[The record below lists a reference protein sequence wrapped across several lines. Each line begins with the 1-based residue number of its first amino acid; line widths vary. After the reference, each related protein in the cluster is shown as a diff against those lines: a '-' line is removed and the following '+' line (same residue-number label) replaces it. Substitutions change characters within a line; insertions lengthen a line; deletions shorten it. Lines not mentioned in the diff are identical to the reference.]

1 MNIVRRANVVLKVRD
16 EEVDKYLARG
26 FSLLNENGEVI
37 RSATPNDLAT
47 FKEAYIRQSKEIEEL
62 NSQIEELNSQ
72 IEELKA
78 ELEKARQK
86 KSKTKQVE
94 E

>member
-1 MNIVRRANVVLKVRD
+1 MNIVQRANVVLRVRD

-47 FKEAYIRQSKEIEEL
+47 FKEAYIRQSKEIED
-62 NSQIEELNSQ
+62 LNSQ

>member
-1 MNIVRRANVVLKVRD
+1 MNIVQRANVVLKVRD

-47 FKEAYIRQSKEIEEL
+47 FKEAYIRQSKEIED
-62 NSQIEELNSQ
+62 LNSQ

-86 KSKTKQVE
+86 KSKAKQVE

>member
-1 MNIVRRANVVLKVRD
+1 MNIVQRANVVLKVRD

-62 NSQIEELNSQ
+62 NSQIEEL
-72 IEELKA
+72 KA

-86 KSKTKQVE
+86 KPKAKQVE

>member
-1 MNIVRRANVVLKVRD
+1 MNIVQRANVVLKVRD

-26 FSLLNENGEVI
+26 FNLLNENGEVI

-47 FKEAYIRQSKEIEEL
+47 FKEAYIRQSKEIEK
-62 NSQIEELNSQ
+62 LNSQ

-86 KSKTKQVE
+86 KSKAKQVE

>member
-1 MNIVRRANVVLKVRD
+1 MNIVQRANVVLKVRD

-26 FSLLNENGEVI
+26 FNLLNENGEVI

-47 FKEAYIRQSKEIEEL
+47 FKEAYIRQSKEIED
-62 NSQIEELNSQ
+62 LNSQ

-86 KSKTKQVE
+86 KSKAKQVE

>member
-1 MNIVRRANVVLKVRD
+1 MNIVQRANVVLKVRD

-47 FKEAYIRQSKEIEEL
+47 FKEAYIRQSKEIED
-62 NSQIEELNSQ
+62 LNSQ

-86 KSKTKQVE
+86 KSKAKQVE
-94 E
+94 EQR

>member
-1 MNIVRRANVVLKVRD
+1 MNIVQRANVVLKVRD

-47 FKEAYIRQSKEIEEL
+47 FKEAYIRQSKEIEDL
-62 NSQIEELNSQ
+62 NLQ

-86 KSKTKQVE
+86 KSKAKQVE

>member
-1 MNIVRRANVVLKVRD
+1 MNIVQRANVVLKVRD

-47 FKEAYIRQSKEIEEL
+47 FKEAYIRQSKEIED
-62 NSQIEELNSQ
+62 LNSQ

>member
-1 MNIVRRANVVLKVRD
+1 MNIVQRANVVLKVRD

-47 FKEAYIRQSKEIEEL
+47 FKEAYIRQSKEIED
-62 NSQIEELNSQ
+62 LNSQ

-94 E
+94 EQR

>member
-1 MNIVRRANVVLKVRD
+1 MNIVQRANVVLRVRD

-26 FSLLNENGEVI
+26 FRLLNENGEVI

-47 FKEAYIRQSKEIEEL
+47 FKEAYIRQSKEIED
-62 NSQIEELNSQ
+62 LNSQ

-86 KSKTKQVE
+86 KSKAKQVE

>member
-1 MNIVRRANVVLKVRD
+1 MNIVQRANVVLKVRD

-26 FSLLNENGEVI
+26 FSLLNEDGEVI

-47 FKEAYIRQSKEIEEL
+47 FKEAYIRQSKEIED
-62 NSQIEELNSQ
+62 LNSQ

-86 KSKTKQVE
+86 KSKAKQVE

>member
-1 MNIVRRANVVLKVRD
+1 MNIVQRANVVLKVRD

-47 FKEAYIRQSKEIEEL
+47 FKEAYIRQSKEIEDLKE
-62 NSQIEELNSQ
+62 Q

-86 KSKTKQVE
+86 KSKAKQVE

>member
-1 MNIVRRANVVLKVRD
+1 MNIVQRANVVLKVRD

-26 FSLLNENGEVI
+26 FSLLNEDGEVI

-62 NSQIEELNSQ
+62 NSQIEEL
-72 IEELKA
+72 KA

-86 KSKTKQVE
+86 KSKAKQVE
-94 E
+94 EQR

>member
-1 MNIVRRANVVLKVRD
+1 MNIVQRANVVLRVRD

-26 FSLLNENGEVI
+26 FKLLNENGEVI

-47 FKEAYIRQSKEIEEL
+47 FKEAYIRQSKEIED
-62 NSQIEELNSQ
+62 LNSQ

-86 KSKTKQVE
+86 KSKAKQVE